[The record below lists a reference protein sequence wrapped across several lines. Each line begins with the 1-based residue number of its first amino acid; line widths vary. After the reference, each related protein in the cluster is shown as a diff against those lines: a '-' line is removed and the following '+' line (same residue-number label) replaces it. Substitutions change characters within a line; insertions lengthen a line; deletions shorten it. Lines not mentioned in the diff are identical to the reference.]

1 MAEVSRRKIFSNML
15 WRFFERCGAQL
26 VTLIVT
32 FAIAKVLAPNLFGQV
47 ALLSV
52 VITILQVFVDSGLGT
67 ALIQKEKSDDLDF
80 STVFF
85 VNILLCIVAYGLF
98 YLIVPFITD
107 FYGMMDL
114 IDPMRISG
122 LTIIISGVKNVQQ
135 AYVTKHFLF
144 KKFFFSTL
152 AGTLVAGVV
161 GIYMAYSGYGIWA
174 LVVQDLLNKTID
186 TVILWITVPWR
197 PKRVF
202 SLGRLKIL
210 ISYGWKMF
218 FSSLLNTIYTE
229 IRQLIIGKKYS
240 TEDLGYYD
248 QALKYPRLV
257 VGNVNTA
264 IDSVLLPS
272 MAEVQNDTERV
283 KAMTRRA
290 IKTSTYVIMPIM
302 TGVAVCA
309 EFLVRVLLS
318 EEWLPSVPYIRIFCL
333 TYAFFVIHTANLNAI
348 KAVGKSDIYLRL
360 EIIKVSLGLTILL
373 ATMWNGVMGI
383 AIGGIINSF
392 ASQIVN
398 AWPNKKLLNYSY
410 LEQIKDIIPNM
421 LLSTAMGVICFLLL
435 YLPINPWF
443 IFVLQVV
450 LGATFYIFISK
461 IFGFDSYQYCFGLV
475 KSFKT
480 SKNRG

>member
-1 MAEVSRRKIFSNML
+1 M
-15 WRFFERCGAQL
+15 
-26 VTLIVT
+26 
-32 FAIAKVLAPNLFGQV
+32 
-47 ALLSV
+47 
-52 VITILQVFVDSGLGT
+52 
-67 ALIQKEKSDDLDF
+67 
-80 STVFF
+80 
-85 VNILLCIVAYGLF
+85 
-98 YLIVPFITD
+98 
-107 FYGMMDL
+107 
-114 IDPMRISG
+114 
-122 LTIIISGVKNVQQ
+122 
-135 AYVTKHFLF
+135 
-144 KKFFFSTL
+144 
-152 AGTLVAGVV
+152 
-161 GIYMAYSGYGIWA
+161 
-174 LVVQDLLNKTID
+174 
-186 TVILWITVPWR
+186 
-197 PKRVF
+197 
-202 SLGRLKIL
+202 
-210 ISYGWKMF
+210 
-218 FSSLLNTIYTE
+218 
-229 IRQLIIGKKYS
+229 
-240 TEDLGYYD
+240 
-248 QALKYPRLV
+248 
-257 VGNVNTA
+257 
-264 IDSVLLPS
+264 
-272 MAEVQNDTERV
+272 
-283 KAMTRRA
+283 
-290 IKTSTYVIMPIM
+290 
-302 TGVAVCA
+302 
-309 EFLVRVLLS
+309 
-318 EEWLPSVPYIRIFCL
+318 